1 MLGVVD
7 SISANTFV
15 GFASTR
21 IAHLIKLVKGGVIQ
35 RTVNIFAA
43 IAWRRK
49 MAMPHF
55 VEGGATRISVY
66 ILNRNENKVNNII

>member
-43 IAWRRK
+43 NAWRRK

-55 VEGGATRISVY
+55 SVY
-66 ILNRNENKVNNII
+66 ILNRNENKVNILFNK